1 MGGTNFEILSSF
13 DLIISTSI
21 MQSGNESVSVHRND
35 HNGSSIDIRVI

>member
-13 DLIISTSI
+13 DLIITSI